1 VDTPGVVSRFDL
13 NGTYLNI
20 GFPNISASHL
30 EYQKGLMDAGL
41 IEAL

>member
-1 VDTPGVVSRFDL
+1 VTSRFDL

-20 GFPNISASHL
+20 GFSNISASHQ
-30 EYQKGLMDAGL
+30 EYQKGLTDAGL